1 MRIAQIAPVCESVPP
16 KGYGGTERVVSWLT
30 EELVRRGHRVTL
42 FASAD
47 SRTRGR
53 LVPVVERALDRGGG
67 SDSVMAHVLEIG
79 MVQRRLA
86 EFDVLHSHIDYLAF
100 PAFRDSDPPL
110 VTTLHGRLDI
120 EELAPIV
127 RHFWQRPLVSISDSQ
142 RAPLPAANWV
152 ATVHHGLP
160 LADYPF
166 GDGRGDYLLFLGRM
180 SPEKRPDVAI
190 DAARRAGV
198 RLVLAAK
205 VDPTDRD
212 YFESAVRPRLAE
224 PGIEF
229 IGEVD
234 QMAKIALLR
243 DARALL
249 FPILWP
255 EPFGLVMIE
264 AMACGTPVIARR
276 CGSVDEV
283 VGAGVGRICDDD
295 AALVPAIA
303 EAGSIDRARC
313 RRWVEQ
319 WFSVER
325 MATAYERIYRRLAAG
340 RRTDR
345 LPMRALVPVPAAAGE
360 RR

>member
-16 KGYGGTERVVSWLT
+16 GGYGGTERVVSWLT

-42 FASAD
+42 IASGD
-47 SRTRGR
+47 SHTRAK
-53 LVPVVERALDRGGG
+53 LVPVVERALRLGGG
-67 SDSVMAHVLEIG
+67 SDPTMAHVLAVG
-79 MVQRRLA
+79 MAKRRA
-86 EFDVLHSHIDYLAF
+86 SEFDVIHSHLDYLAF
-100 PAFRDSDPPL
+100 PAFGDSDPP
-110 VTTLHGRLDI
+110 VVSTLHGRLDI
-120 EELAPIV
+120 VGLAPLV
-127 RHFWQRPLVSISDSQ
+127 GHFTRFPLVSISDAQ
-142 RAPLPAANWV
+142 RAPLPGANWL

-160 LADYPF
+160 LADYPM
-166 GDGRGDYLLFLGRM
+166 GSGAGDYVLFVGRM

-190 DAARRAGV
+190 HVARRAGV

-205 VDPTDRD
+205 VDPVDQAYFDRV
-212 YFESAVRPRLAE
+212 VRPLLDE

-234 QMAKIALLR
+234 QGQKVALLR

-283 VGAGVGRICDDD
+283 VADGRVGIVCDDD
-295 AALVPAIA
+295 GEFVRALDAAR
-303 EAGSIDRARC
+303 GIDRASC
-313 RRWVEQ
+313 RSWVEQ
-319 WFSVER
+319 RFSVEC
-325 MATAYERIYRRLAAG
+325 MATAYERLYRRLVEARKFG
-340 RRTDR
+340 SPRVRS
-345 LPMRALVPVPAAAGE
+345 LHSVPAMAGD
-360 RR
+360 